1 MNLKSK
7 EQLLKE
13 AKGFKLQIKICS
25 IILLALSI
33 VIVFLKPSALYGQFI
48 IVPVVDVILFG
59 IFIRMN
65 TIISEYENIL
75 KIESQKNIKNE
86 IKN

>member
-1 MNLKSK
+1 MKTLKSK

-13 AKGFKLQIKICS
+13 AKGFKLQMKICS
-25 IILLALSI
+25 IILLVLSI
-33 VIVFLKPSALYGQFI
+33 IIGFLKPSALYGQFI

-75 KIESQKNIKNE
+75 KIESQKSVKE
-86 IKN
+86 

>member
-1 MNLKSK
+1 MRNLKSK

-25 IILLALSI
+25 IILLILSI
-33 VIVFLKPSALYGQFI
+33 IVCVLKPNALYGQFI

-75 KIESQKNIKNE
+75 KSESQKNIKE
-86 IKN
+86 